1 MTHSGSLHIREELIT
16 SIFSPFSSPA
26 EFCPED
32 YFFNFGFD
40 RNYKINKILGL
51 NRYRGII
58 RFFISVHLKTTEHL
72 FM

>member
-32 YFFNFGFD
+32 YFCNFGE
-40 RNYKINKILGL
+40 IIKILGL
-51 NRYRGII
+51 IDIEVSSASSYLCI
-58 RFFISVHLKTTEHL
+58 
-72 FM
+72 